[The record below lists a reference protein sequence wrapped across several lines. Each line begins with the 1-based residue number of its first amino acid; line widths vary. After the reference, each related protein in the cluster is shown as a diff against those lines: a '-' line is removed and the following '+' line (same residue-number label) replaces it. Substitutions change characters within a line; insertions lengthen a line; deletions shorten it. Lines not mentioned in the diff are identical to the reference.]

1 MAVRKSRVSGRKFS
15 YPNVRKINS
24 KVNKKILV
32 SYANGGD
39 IEVESD
45 MLKQYKE
52 NLKSQENLSKK
63 GWDSKKQL
71 WFPTSA
77 PEKNGGFDIGY
88 GHKIQKGEDF
98 SKGLTNDQVNAL
110 LTKDYNTKFKA
121 AGSTFNNRNLNKS
134 WGDLTESEQILL
146 TDYQYNGV
154 LGEFKNFMKA
164 VADEDK
170 ETMLKEYE
178 RYSGGLTLGKRN
190 DWTKSYIENNINYNT
205 TGTNLGE
212 PVEIEMIDMSK
223 VPYTPKSILETL
235 TQAGSYPKKEY
246 EIKEG
251 DTFYGVANRLEN
263 VTKQQ
268 LKEANLDIDINT
280 IKTGQKISVPY
291 TFPKSDKVD
300 TPKMAYGGYLP
311 KLKKNR
317 K

>member
-1 MAVRKSRVSGRKFS
+1 MKRRKSNLSGKKFR
-15 YPNVRKINS
+15 YPGVREIHS
-24 KVNKKILV
+24 KVNKQILS

-71 WFPTSA
+71 WFPTAA

-110 LTKDYNTKFKA
+110 FTKDYNTKFKA
-121 AGSTFNNRNLNKS
+121 AESTFNNSNLNKS
-134 WGDLTESEQILL
+134 WGDLTEAEQILL
-146 TDYQYNGV
+146 SDYQYNGV
-154 LGEFKNFMKA
+154 LGQFKNFMKA
-164 VADEDK
+164 LADEDK

-178 RYSGGLTLGKRN
+178 RSSGGVTLGKRN
-190 DWTKSYIENNINYNT
+190 DWTKLFIENNINYNS

-212 PVEIEMIDMSK
+212 PVIEMIDMSN
-223 VPYTPKSILETL
+223 VPYTPESILKTL
-235 TQAGSYPKKEY
+235 TEGGYPKKEY
-246 EIKEG
+246 EIKKG

-268 LKEANLDIDINT
+268 LEEANLIDINK
-280 IKTGQKISVPY
+280 IKTGQKINVPY
-291 TFPKSDKVD
+291 TSPPKSDKED